1 MSLMLS
7 TSPRQSRAA
16 RYDDADDTQTTF
28 RTSFRLSFRSE
39 FFFVGSPKSPTAR
52 MPHTINEL
60 ARMRRRRV
68 D

>member
-16 RYDDADDTQTTF
+16 RYDDADDTRTTF

-39 FFFVGSPKSPTAR
+39 FFFVGSPRIPNGTYAS
-52 MPHTINEL
+52 H
-60 ARMRRRRV
+60 